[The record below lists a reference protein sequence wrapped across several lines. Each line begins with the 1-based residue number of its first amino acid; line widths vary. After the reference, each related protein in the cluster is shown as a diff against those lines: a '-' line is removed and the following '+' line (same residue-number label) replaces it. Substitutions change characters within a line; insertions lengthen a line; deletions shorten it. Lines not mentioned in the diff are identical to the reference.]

1 MYEIHKHSLAL
12 LMAQLSVEEE
22 GEEQGV
28 EGVGEE
34 DENVEVE
41 ADEELVMV
49 GGVKE
54 VVDMDGAGEGEEEIL
69 VEADYEGDDDY
80 EVSSLT
86 DSGGEVMS
94 EDELYDV
101 RIEGEELEDELY
113 DVRIEGHKLSGAS
126 GSSRTNPK
134 LCQQKHISNKVNQ
147 LQPKFFLPTDSSTS
161 AKSDFFKQSNS
172 TNNKIHLQR
181 KFVI

>member
-1 MYEIHKHSLAL
+1 MD
-12 LMAQLSVEEE
+12 VEAEANEDAAME
-22 GEEQGV
+22 GE
-28 EGVGEE
+28 
-34 DENVEVE
+34 
-41 ADEELVMV
+41 A
-49 GGVKE
+49 
-54 VVDMDGAGEGEEEIL
+54 EEIL

-134 LCQQKHISNKVNQ
+134 VKNVFDKG
-147 LQPKFFLPTDSSTS
+147 
-161 AKSDFFKQSNS
+161 
-172 TNNKIHLQR
+172 
-181 KFVI
+181 